1 MGRKAI
7 GTVRLKHKNSQI
19 KISLPHKLSNC
30 CRVTAKLG
38 DYCRVT
44 QSGWE
49 SCVLGPVGGP
59 VGAMDIIDG
68 AGGCEDTNIDA
79 VGASERACA
88 GHGHHRWDGRCTGTN
103 IDVVLQL
110 VLPF

>member
-1 MGRKAI
+1 M
-7 GTVRLKHKNSQI
+7 
-19 KISLPHKLSNC
+19 
-30 CRVTAKLG
+30 
-38 DYCRVT
+38 
-44 QSGWE
+44 
-49 SCVLGPVGGP
+49 
-59 VGAMDIIDG
+59 GAMDIIDG